1 MNNCISG
8 IIAFITDHCSHTTY
22 GLKEEEYMKSHLQ
35 ASWMLT
41 VVLFIFFST
50 GQVTAEV
57 TAVEKKQ
64 ADTTKMIL
72 RVSPDGKSLVDQ
84 DGKEVARFAEGM
96 QVVPDKSG
104 DNKMPG
110 CMCCTNDN
118 CIIYDGEKCIKY
130 VRSCQWDFDC
140 NCK

>member
-1 MNNCISG
+1 MR
-8 IIAFITDHCSHTTY
+8 
-22 GLKEEEYMKSHLQ
+22 SHLK
-35 ASWMLT
+35 AVLKLT
-41 VVLFIFFST
+41 VVLCVLFSA
-50 GQVTAEV
+50 GQVAAEV

-64 ADTTKMIL
+64 ADTTKMVL
-72 RVSPDGKSLVDQ
+72 KVSPDGKSLVDQ

-104 DNKMPG
+104 DKKMPG
-110 CMCCTNDN
+110 CMCCTND
-118 CIIYDGEKCIKY
+118 CIIYDGEKCIKT

>member
-1 MNNCISG
+1 
-8 IIAFITDHCSHTTY
+8 
-22 GLKEEEYMKSHLQ
+22 MKSHLH
-35 ASWMLT
+35 AGWMLT
-41 VVLFIFFST
+41 VVLCILFSV
-50 GQVTAEV
+50 GQAAAEV

-64 ADTTKMIL
+64 ADTTKVML
-72 RVSPDGKSLVDQ
+72 QVSPDGKSLVDQ
-84 DGKEVARFAEGM
+84 DGREVARFTEGI

-110 CMCCTNDN
+110 CMCCKND
-118 CIIYDGEKCIKY
+118 CIIYEGKKCIKS